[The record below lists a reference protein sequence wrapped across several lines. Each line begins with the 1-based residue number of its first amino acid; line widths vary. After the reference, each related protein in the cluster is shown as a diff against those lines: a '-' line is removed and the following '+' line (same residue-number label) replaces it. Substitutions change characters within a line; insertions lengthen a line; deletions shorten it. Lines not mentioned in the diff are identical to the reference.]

1 MIIKHFKVTHLNQ
14 NDALNFDLRF
24 NEDIN
29 VLTGKN
35 GSGKTTLLKLIWYL
49 ISGNI
54 DRMISFMTEEALFE
68 EILIETNTFSLSII
82 RAETEG
88 FSQKNISVRW
98 NIGKGEQHISIEA
111 YAENG
116 FYQFLNKEILNR
128 SPNFSL
134 AGVQTLVWQ
143 EFGRSQRFIV
153 E

>member
-68 EILIETNTFSLSII
+68 EILIETNTFSLNIR
-82 RAETEG
+82 RAET
-88 FSQKNISVRW
+88 
-98 NIGKGEQHISIEA
+98 
-111 YAENG
+111 
-116 FYQFLNKEILNR
+116 
-128 SPNFSL
+128 
-134 AGVQTLVWQ
+134 
-143 EFGRSQRFIV
+143 
-153 E
+153 

>member
-1 MIIKHFKVTHLNQ
+1 MN
-14 NDALNFDLRF
+14 
-24 NEDIN
+24 
-29 VLTGKN
+29 
-35 GSGKTTLLKLIWYL
+35 
-49 ISGNI
+49 
-54 DRMISFMTEEALFE
+54 EEALFE
-68 EILIETNTFSLSII
+68 EILIETNTFSLNIR